1 MSAIRV
7 TVRASRSALGHW
19 ITMGGFSV
27 VLHAA
32 TFAVILFAPQ
42 FFQPKVKFPEV
53 YTVDLVSLPAGDPGP
68 PAEGP
73 RASAPAAAAA
83 PAPAPPEP
91 AVKIPEK
98 PQAALPKP
106 KPVPKK
112 EPPKPK
118 VEKVEKK
125 EKPVPKARPA
135 AAESSRPVESG
146 DSSREGTGNEKSAG
160 TAPTG
165 GSSASTGGGPG
176 IPGATGP
183 GGAGG
188 SGFLDDPTFEYGWYL
203 TNMSSILSRNWSRP
217 IRNDLTQTL
226 RAKIHFRVLK
236 DGTLA
241 DIVLEQPSG
250 DAALDRSALRAVQDS
265 NPLPPLPFQ
274 YGKDSLGVHFFFD
287 LKAD

>member
-1 MSAIRV
+1 VSAIRV
-7 TVRASRSALGHW
+7 TVRAPRSELGHW
-19 ITMGGFSV
+19 ITMGGFSI

-32 TFAVILFAPQ
+32 TFAAVIFAPR
-42 FFQPKVKFPEV
+42 FLQPRIKFPEV

-73 RASAPAAAAA
+73 RTSAPAAAPA

-118 VEKVEKK
+118 IEKVEKK
-125 EKPVPKARPA
+125 EKPA
-135 AAESSRPVESG
+135 AKPRATAPESSKPVESTG
-146 DSSREGTGNEKSAG
+146 SSREGTGNEKSAG

-165 GSSASTGGGPG
+165 GSAAGGGPG

-188 SGFLDDPTFEYGWYL
+188 SGFLDDATFEYGWYL
-203 TNMSSILSRNWSRP
+203 SNMSSILGRNWTRP
-217 IRNDLTQTL
+217 LKPDISQTF
-226 RAKIHFRVLK
+226 RAIIHFQVLK

-241 DIVLEQPSG
+241 NIVLEQSSG

-287 LKAD
+287 LKPD

>member
-7 TVRASRSALGHW
+7 TVRARRSELGHW

-32 TFAVILFAPQ
+32 TFVTILFAPR
-42 FFQPKVKFPEV
+42 FFQPKIKFPEV

-73 RASAPAAAAA
+73 RSSAPAAAPA

-112 EPPKPK
+112 ELPKPK
-118 VEKVEKK
+118 IEKVEK
-125 EKPVPKARPA
+125 EKRAPTPRATAPELAKPA
-135 AAESSRPVESG
+135 KSAGAA
-146 DSSREGTGNEKSAG
+146 REGTGDEKSAG

-165 GSSASTGGGPG
+165 GSASAGGGPG

-188 SGFLDDPTFEYGWYL
+188 TGMLDDPSFQYGWYL
-203 TNMSSILSRNWSRP
+203 SNMAAILKRNWARP
-217 IRNDLTQTL
+217 VRPDLDRTL
-226 RAKIHFRVLK
+226 ATKIHFRVLK

-241 DIVLEQPSG
+241 DVQIVEPSG
-250 DAALDRSALRAVQDS
+250 DAAVDRSALRAVQAS

-274 YGKDSLGVHFFFD
+274 WDKDDLGMAFIFEVTPD
-287 LKAD
+287 